1 MDNPWILLGA
11 GEFAGLRG
19 HETSVS
25 SKRLTHF
32 GVSIQFLIHC
42 LFHLLVVTQT
52 DQETAALNQTAS
64 VGTTQL

>member
-1 MDNPWILLGA
+1 MDNPWILFGTS
-11 GEFAGLRG
+11 EFAGFG
-19 HETSVS
+19 SHETSVS

-52 DQETAALNQTAS
+52 DHETAALNQTAS
-64 VGTTQL
+64 VGTAQL